1 MGSHVASSK
10 HPHEPE
16 IPPALDSEGRCLVC
30 GLLVDRDALRRERDD
45 AHAEIARKERLL
57 QMIVDD
63 NHLLSRADDWE
74 RLAVRHSVTA
84 RAALRPSEPAET
96 TADPFEEH
104 ARIEKAVQ
112 TAYGTRTSLIGPE
125 AGEAITRCGPPAT
138 SDPDHPS
145 GAAGEGNGPGRGAA

>member
-1 MGSHVASSK
+1 VGSHVASSK

-45 AHAEIARKERLL
+45 AHAALREIAES
-57 QMIVDD
+57 
-63 NHLLSRADDWE
+63 NHRADE
-74 RLAVRHSVTA
+74 TAAPTMRAIA